1 MNEQTPQAPQA
12 PKTSQQDSNLIAIL
26 SYFGL
31 LFLIPMLVVKDDPF
45 VQFHAKQG
53 LVLFIFEVATVV
65 FAAIPILGWIG
76 APILY
81 IFWIVLSI
89 IGIINVVKNKQEKL
103 PLIGQLADRFKI

>member
-1 MNEQTPQAPQA
+1 MNQQTSQA
-12 PKTSQQDSNLIAIL
+12 PKTSKENNNLIAIL

-31 LFLIPMLVVKDDPF
+31 LFLVPMLVVKDDSF

-53 LVLFIFEVATVV
+53 LVLFIFEAATAI

-89 IGIINVVKNKQEKL
+89 IGIINVVKNKQEQL
-103 PLIGQLADRFKI
+103 PIIGSLADRFKI